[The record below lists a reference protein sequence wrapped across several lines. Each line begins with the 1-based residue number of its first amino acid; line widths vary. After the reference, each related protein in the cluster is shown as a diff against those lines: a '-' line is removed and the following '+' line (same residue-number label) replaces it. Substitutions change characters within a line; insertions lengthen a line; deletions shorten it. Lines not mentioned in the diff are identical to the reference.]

1 VFGRVSFPTRR
12 LLRFVAA
19 GAFCFSGLAV
29 AKTSRA
35 PSALQHVSYDQ
46 VIAFQKGSSE
56 LSKADKDALAALL
69 KSVRDRS
76 RKIEQIHVAAWPDAS
91 PSTPQG
97 RELAAS
103 RMNAI
108 QDHLEGALGQSY
120 VETYNMGERS
130 NWFARAMNASA
141 RDIKTMFAHKG
152 APKNVTPEDFAL
164 VRSKGGL
171 TKAVI
176 LVELEPASAS
186 SRDQ

>member
-1 VFGRVSFPTRR
+1 MRVSFPTRR

-19 GAFCFSGLAV
+19 GAFCFSSAV
-29 AKTSRA
+29 FAKTSRLPA
-35 PSALQHVSYDQ
+35 ASQHVSYDQ

-56 LSKADKDALAALL
+56 LSKSDKDALAALL

-91 PSTPQG
+91 ASTPQS

-103 RMNAI
+103 RANAI

-141 RDIKTMFAHKG
+141 RDIKTMFAQKG
-152 APKNVTPEDFAL
+152 APRNVTPEDFAL
-164 VRSKGGL
+164 VRSKGGFA
-171 TKAVI
+171 KAVV
-176 LVELEPASAS
+176 LVELEPSAAS
-186 SRDQ
+186 SQDQ